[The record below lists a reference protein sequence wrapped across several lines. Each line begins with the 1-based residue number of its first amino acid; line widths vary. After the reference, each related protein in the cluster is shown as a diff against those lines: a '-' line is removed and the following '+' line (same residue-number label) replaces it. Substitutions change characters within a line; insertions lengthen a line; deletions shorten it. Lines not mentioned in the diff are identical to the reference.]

1 LAAELRERFGDVEI
15 QMIPSSG
22 GRFEVTADGLAVFE
36 KSKIGRKPKP
46 GEVAAL
52 IEQSRR

>member
-1 LAAELRERFGDVEI
+1 VEI
-15 QMIPSSG
+15 QLIPSSG
-22 GRFEVTADGLAVFE
+22 GRFEVTADGVTVFE

-46 GEVAAL
+46 GEVTAL